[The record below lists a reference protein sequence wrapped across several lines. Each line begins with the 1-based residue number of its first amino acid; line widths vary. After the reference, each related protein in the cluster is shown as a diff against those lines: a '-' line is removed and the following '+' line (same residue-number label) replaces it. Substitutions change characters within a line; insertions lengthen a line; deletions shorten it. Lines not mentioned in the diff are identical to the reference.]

1 MTPTEELLVEQV
13 VSAHRERA
21 RDGSIRWSPAF
32 FDLDTAGRAAAFETT
47 VEQRA
52 IEVPDGST
60 VIEAALDAEGF
71 STTVR
76 ALLGRLVR
84 PG

>member
-32 FDLDTAGRAAAFETT
+32 FDLDTAGRAAAFEAT

-52 IEVPDGST
+52 
-60 VIEAALDAEGF
+60 IEAALDAEGF